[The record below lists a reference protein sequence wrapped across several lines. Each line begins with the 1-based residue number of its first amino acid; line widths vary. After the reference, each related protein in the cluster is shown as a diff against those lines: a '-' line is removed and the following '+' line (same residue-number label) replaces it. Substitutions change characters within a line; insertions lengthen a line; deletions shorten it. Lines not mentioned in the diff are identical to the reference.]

1 MSIRRQPRPGIRGA
15 PLQDVSARTPI
26 PGALAPASS
35 PPDVRAPGPPPQ
47 PAEDARQGSVIDGR
61 YRIEQKLG
69 SGGMAQVYLG
79 IYLKTGVKVA
89 IKLLDSSLSSDMAIQ
104 RRCLDEARAMME
116 LQSSHVVRALDVG
129 SLPSGQLYIVM
140 EYLDGED
147 LNALLVREGPLPWP
161 RVGDMAVQICSGLAT
176 AHRRGIIHRD
186 IKPQNCFR
194 VTIDDNPEHIK
205 LIDFGVA
212 RDLKGEAGPT
222 QDGFLIGT
230 PEYTAPEL
238 VQGMAKAS
246 ARTDIYALGVMLY
259 KLLTGTVPF
268 QGATPVET
276 LRKHVRAP
284 LQPPSRAAP
293 HLEIPPAADEI
304 IERALARDPERR
316 FASAEELSRAIK
328 SALGLQRSGIVAQ
341 PQGLEAPPRPDA
353 PARRPEAIAPTTR
366 PPSAPPPS
374 QAPPDRPHPG
384 TAVDPTKDAA
394 LPVAIRP
401 RPEPPQTRGAPPGE
415 EPRSVDRKSV
425 ALRLI
430 SLMSLS
436 LLFVVGTKLVSPVM
450 PAQGRPSEAD
460 PPPSSSDDAPRTAAT
475 AATPGPAEG
484 LERREAAP
492 QDPPPV
498 EVRPE
503 GVEEPGKPQTESEP
517 AKTEP
522 ELPPDTVDDSPPE
535 MPPPVEEAATVRE
548 PEPLFDYTNA
558 KKLVDDEVD
567 YLRKTCLARAKQPT
581 TRLKLRVDVRATGW
595 PVVKIFSIDRA
606 VRACVRGLFVFP
618 FKRSPRGGAFVYS
631 LSEAGTSIQRVP
643 LELEEKSE

>member
-1 MSIRRQPRPGIRGA
+1 M
-15 PLQDVSARTPI
+15 
-26 PGALAPASS
+26 
-35 PPDVRAPGPPPQ
+35 
-47 PAEDARQGSVIDGR
+47 IDGR
-61 YRIEQKLG
+61 YQIERKLG

-89 IKLLDSSLSSDMAIQ
+89 IKLLDSSLSSDMAVQ

-194 VTIDDNPEHIK
+194 VTVDDNPEHIK
-205 LIDFGVA
+205 IIDFGVA

-238 VQGMAKAS
+238 VRGMAKAS

-276 LRKHVRAP
+276 LRKHVGAP

-328 SALGLQRSGIVAQ
+328 SALGLQRSGVMAQ
-341 PQGLEAPPRPDA
+341 PQGLEAPPRSDA
-353 PARRPEAIAPTTR
+353 PARRPEAIAPATR
-366 PPSAPPPS
+366 PPPAPPLS
-374 QAPPDRPHPG
+374 LALPDRAHPG

-394 LPVAIRP
+394 QPVAIRP
-401 RPEPPQTRGAPPGE
+401 RPVPPQTRGDPSGE
-415 EPRSVDRKSV
+415 EFRSVDRKSV
-425 ALRLI
+425 GLRLV

-450 PAQGRPSEAD
+450 PVQARPGETD
-460 PPPSSSDDAPRTAAT
+460 PPPPGSDDALLAA
-475 AATPGPAEG
+475 APSTPGPAEG
-484 LERREAAP
+484 LEH
-492 QDPPPV
+492 
-498 EVRPE
+498 PE
-503 GVEEPGKPQTESEP
+503 KPQTESEP

-522 ELPPDTVDDSPPE
+522 ELPPDTVDDSPPKA
-535 MPPPVEEAATVRE
+535 PPPAEEAAPVRE
-548 PEPLFDYTNA
+548 PEPLFDYTDA
-558 KKLVDDEVD
+558 KKLIDDEVD

-581 TRLKLRVDVRATGW
+581 TRLKFRVDVRATGW
-595 PVVKIFSIDRA
+595 PVVKIFSIDSA

-631 LSEAGTSIQRVP
+631 LSDAGTSIQKMP